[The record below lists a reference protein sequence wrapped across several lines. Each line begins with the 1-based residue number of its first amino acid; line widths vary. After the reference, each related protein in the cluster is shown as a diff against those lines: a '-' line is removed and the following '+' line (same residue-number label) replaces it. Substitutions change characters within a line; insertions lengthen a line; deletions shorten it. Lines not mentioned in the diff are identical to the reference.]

1 MPRAHAHH
9 DNQPLPALGNIS
21 FVSNSRTKRIL
32 RLQRRWQQLLDMKNR
47 KRKIGGRKAVGLA
60 PRRGLASLRN
70 KHYLKKLHF
79 NRTLRLLRLLRFCDM
94 LMAVRMKAEKKL
106 ADLKKHGV
114 LRKSHKLPR
123 RPDSVVERSEA
134 QQTAKLIRG
143 ADGHMQLLA
152 VRRSRRKQEEI
163 RMQSMAGRYEDA
175 SVTQP
180 IPGVP
185 TFSETHKVEGEEFLR
200 QRPATRAAATD
211 ARGIDS
217 LRLHVAA
224 VLLPPSDDMSEGGGR
239 GTTRDNTMG
248 RAAGGV
254 ICSTFALRSFC
265 RFSLA
270 AATRTLSGL
279 RFLNMPGEG
288 APAQ

>member
-1 MPRAHAHH
+1 MPHHLSDYLHRAGRVSRGGTPGRITALHKKRDTPLLQQILTATATATPVPPQPPSSSAFPQEQPQQTQLQMHQMPRAHAHH

-32 RLQRRWQQLLDMKNR
+32 RLQRRWQQLLDMK
-47 KRKIGGRKAVGLA
+47 
-60 PRRGLASLRN
+60 
-70 KHYLKKLHF
+70 
-79 NRTLRLLRLLRFCDM
+79 
-94 LMAVRMKAEKKL
+94 MKAEKKL

-185 TFSETHKVEGEEFLR
+185 TFSETHKVR
-200 QRPATRAAATD
+200 DRRP
-211 ARGIDS
+211 
-217 LRLHVAA
+217 L
-224 VLLPPSDDMSEGGGR
+224 
-239 GTTRDNTMG
+239 
-248 RAAGGV
+248 
-254 ICSTFALRSFC
+254 F
-265 RFSLA
+265 
-270 AATRTLSGL
+270 
-279 RFLNMPGEG
+279 
-288 APAQ
+288 